1 MFGFLG
7 LSPAA
12 VTELKGWFFNP
23 IRSTLWCW
31 RNGSH
36 NAEKYHIY
44 MAQNSRVS
52 IAGLN
57 PENVEYVAVSIAD
70 VLKQGL

>member
-7 LSPAA
+7 LSPAV
-12 VTELKGWFFNP
+12 VTELKGWF
-23 IRSTLWCW
+23 TLSCTRTEWH
-31 RNGSH
+31 SH
-36 NAEKYHIY
+36 NAENYHIY

-52 IAGLN
+52 IAGQN
-57 PENVEYVAVSIAD
+57 PENVEYVAVCIAD

>member
-7 LSPAA
+7 LSPAV
-12 VTELKGWFFNP
+12 VTELKGWFTCLLGT
-23 IRSTLWCW
+23 RTEC
-31 RNGSH
+31 SH

-57 PENVEYVAVSIAD
+57 PDNVEYVAVSIAD

>member
-7 LSPAA
+7 LSPGV
-12 VTELKGWFFNP
+12 VTELKGRFAYSAP
-23 IRSTLWCW
+23 VTGE
-31 RNGSH
+31 NGCSH

-57 PENVEYVAVSIAD
+57 PGNVEYVAVCIAD

>member
-1 MFGFLG
+1 
-7 LSPAA
+7 
-12 VTELKGWFFNP
+12 
-23 IRSTLWCW
+23 
-31 RNGSH
+31 
-36 NAEKYHIY
+36 

-57 PENVEYVAVSIAD
+57 PDNVEYVAVSIAD